1 MLVSQSLFSKCS
13 SSPETYFWRQSR
25 LWHEEVYEAVS
36 NQKLSLIVSKYKV
49 LIFIRMIKKGR
60 ESFGVA
66 GQARHADRTHGGH
79 VRRGDLAH
87 AARARHAR
95 APVLEARGQRA
106 CTGRWRLQESVMWS
120 D

>member
-1 MLVSQSLFSKCS
+1 MFRK
-13 SSPETYFWRQSR
+13 
-25 LWHEEVYEAVS
+25 
-36 NQKLSLIVSKYKV
+36 KKV
-49 LIFIRMIKKGR
+49 I

-66 GQARHADRTHGGH
+66 GQAWHADRAHGGH

-95 APVLEARGQRA
+95 APVLEARGEGARPS
-106 CTGRWRLQESVMWS
+106 RRRLQESVMRS